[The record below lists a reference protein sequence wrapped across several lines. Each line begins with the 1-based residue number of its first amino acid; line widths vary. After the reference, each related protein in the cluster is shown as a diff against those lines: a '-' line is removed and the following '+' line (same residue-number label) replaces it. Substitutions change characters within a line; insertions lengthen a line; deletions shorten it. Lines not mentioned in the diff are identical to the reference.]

1 MSDPRKS
8 GFNYGEGWGATS
20 KPPVY
25 LHAAKLARQLA
36 HESSL
41 ISARAWALEM
51 ALWRVR
57 IAGGEG
63 AKAKCAAPSV
73 PTIQSA
79 PSEWQLVGRTCQMS
93 RRLDRKHH
101 ASRRRLRFDVELS
114 SSMLPGTA

>member
-8 GFNYGEGWGATS
+8 GFNYGKGWGATS

-57 IAGGEG
+57 IATTGVEKSQ
-63 AKAKCAAPSV
+63 AVANL
-73 PTIQSA
+73 SA
-79 PSEWQLVGRTCQMS
+79 EMQKL
-93 RRLDRKHH
+93 
-101 ASRRRLRFDVELS
+101 ELS
-114 SSMLPGTA
+114 TE